1 MMKVFFIDPMG
12 YGNLSSY
19 DSSLLNNIHE
29 VDIDYFTSVKFNL
42 KDLNAKT
49 HKIYSYS
56 DQKGLKKI
64 LSYTRSQIFL
74 LKLIIKEK
82 PKIVHFQWFKIPI
95 LDYIV
100 IKIIQYSGVHVILT
114 AHNILPHD
122 SGSRYLKIYTKI
134 YQLLDVIIVHT
145 SATKEELISKF
156 GITSE
161 KINVIPHGILEME
174 RSNQSNIDKIKSDFK
189 KSHNLKNK
197 VVFSILGSIN
207 KYKGVELAINAW
219 QTLNLSKN
227 SEIHLIIAGNGKF
240 EQLKLL
246 EQDDN
251 TTIVNRFLSNDE
263 FIALVHLSDFVLLP
277 YLQISQSGVL
287 LTALNEKKRI
297 IVSKKGGL
305 TEPFQF
311 GNIGY
316 ILEDLTK
323 EHLASTLKKAK
334 SNCENLPSEETWNEI
349 HNFYSWESIGIK
361 TKKLYQKLAP
371 PILKTS

>member
-1 MMKVFFIDPMG
+1 MKIFFVDPMG
-12 YGNLSSY
+12 YGSLGSY
-19 DSSLLNNIHE
+19 DSSIINNISE
-29 VDIDYFTSVKFNL
+29 EDIFYYSNIDFDSKKLTR
-42 KDLNAKT
+42 KT

-56 DQKGLKKI
+56 DKSLIVKI
-64 LSYTRSQIFL
+64 ASYIGSQFTL
-74 LKLIIKEK
+74 LKQAKEK
-82 PKIVHFQWFKIPI
+82 SPDVAHFQWLKIPHFDIFVLKI
-95 LDYIV
+95 LKKRGV
-100 IKIIQYSGVHVILT
+100 KIILT
-114 AHNILPHD
+114 VHNILPHD
-122 SGSRYLKIYTKI
+122 SGARYLKIYTKI
-134 YQLLDVIIVHT
+134 YHLANALIVHT
-145 SATKEELISKF
+145 SVTKDELISKF
-156 GITSE
+156 GITPE
-161 KINVIPHGILEME
+161 KIIVIPHGVLEME

-189 KSHNLKNK
+189 ESYAIKNK

-219 QTLNLSKN
+219 QTLNLSKD
-227 SEIHLIIAGNGKF
+227 SEMHLIIAGNGKF

-251 TTIVNRFLSNDE
+251 TTIINRFLSNDE
-263 FIALVHLSDFVLLP
+263 FIALIHLSDFVLLP

-316 ILEDLTK
+316 ILENLTT

-334 SNCENLPSEETWNEI
+334 DNYQNLPSEEVWNEI

-361 TKKLYQKLAP
+361 TKKLYQKL
-371 PILKTS
+371 ILLF